1 MVQLL
6 DSLQIMRF
14 SAIYIKLI
22 VLIPVLFTST
32 NTSRKPQIY
41 YVLYDIVYYLIPKW
55 YGWGHIYSMCFKKQ
69 QKFSQEY
76 LSSTSHSF

>member
-1 MVQLL
+1 MFTFRIHTKPGEHDRFIPFQGYTWMVQLL

-14 SAIYIKLI
+14 SVIYIKLI

-41 YVLYDIVYYLIPKW
+41 YVLDDIVY
-55 YGWGHIYSMCFKKQ
+55 
-69 QKFSQEY
+69 
-76 LSSTSHSF
+76 